1 MTYQAGFIGCG
12 SMGGALARAVA
23 AAGANGIALCDRD
36 TEKTAVLAGACVA
49 KVVDN
54 ATLAR
59 ECRYIFLGVK
69 PQVYPAAIA
78 EIAPVLRDRDCDS
91 FVLVS
96 MAAGVSIAGV
106 EKMLG
111 FPCPIIRIM
120 PNTPCAVGAGV
131 TVYAANALVT
141 PEAEATFRALMVKS
155 GALYALSEEKIDA
168 AGALSGCGPAFVYL
182 FAEALADAGVEVGLT
197 REQAAA
203 YAAGTLKGAAE
214 MLLTY
219 GHPAALKDA
228 VCSPGG
234 TTIAGVHAL
243 EEGGFRAA
251 VMNAVTAAYDRTMEL
266 KK

>member
-1 MTYQAGFIGCG
+1 MTYQVGFIGCG
-12 SMGGALARAVA
+12 NMGGALCRAVC
-23 AAGANGIALCDRD
+23 AAGAEGIALCDRD
-36 TEKTAVLAGACVA
+36 TEKTAVLAEACGAKA
-49 KVVDN
+49 VDN
-54 ATLAR
+54 ATLAA
-59 ECRYIFLGVK
+59 ECRYIFLAVK
-69 PQVYPAAIA
+69 PQVYPTALA
-78 EIAPVLRDRDCDS
+78 EIAPVLQGRAPGS

-106 EKMLG
+106 EGMLG

-120 PNTPCAVGAGV
+120 PNTPCTVGAGV
-131 TVYAANALVT
+131 TVYAANALVDG
-141 PEAEATFRALMVKS
+141 EAEKTFCALMEKS
-155 GALYALSEEKIDA
+155 GALYPLAEEKIDA

-197 REQAAA
+197 RDQAAA